1 MKSRVFIPAVLIF
14 SLAIGFLAG
23 AIFTNFSEPATPLG
37 SPPAK
42 TPKRASVDIPIEL
55 PLLIAHAGGAIGEL
69 TYTNSLEAMN
79 ASVAKGFKV
88 IELDFMRAKNGDL
101 VLLHRKPTDAMQG
114 RPITDEELPNSAE
127 EFVKTTMVG
136 GLTPM
141 SLITVLDWM
150 SQNPD
155 VYIVTDIKKDSTEGL
170 REIKALSTDGGD
182 RFIAQIYHPDQY
194 DEVKALG
201 FDNIILTVFRLGKP
215 LAISVEELGDLC
227 REKDLFALTMPDS
240 WFADDTFDRLG
251 EIDTPLFL
259 HTTNGYKTA
268 KGYFSAGVKG
278 LYTDFITPRW
288 VEDNRQDFEKQT
300 EE

>member
-1 MKSRVFIPAVLIF
+1 MKSSIFIPTALIF

-23 AIFTNFSEPATPLG
+23 AFFTNLSESATPLN
-37 SPPAK
+37 SPTAK
-42 TPKRASVDIPIEL
+42 RTSVNSPIET
-55 PLLIAHAGGAIGEL
+55 PLLIAHAGGGIGEL
-69 TYTNSLEAMN
+69 PYTNSLEALN
-79 ASVAKGFKV
+79 ASVAKGFRF
-88 IELDFMRAKNGDL
+88 IELDFMRAKNGDF

-114 RPITDEELPNSAE
+114 KPIAYEELPNSAE

-150 SQNPD
+150 QQNPE
-155 VYIVTDIKKDSTEGL
+155 VYIVADIKKGSIEGL
-170 REIKALSTDGGD
+170 REIKALSKDKGN

-194 DEVKALG
+194 NEVKALG
-201 FDNIILTVFRLGKP
+201 FENIILTVFMLGKP
-215 LAISVEELGDLC
+215 LAISVEDLGDFC

-240 WFADDTFDRLG
+240 WFADDTFERLG

-259 HTTNGYKTA
+259 HTTNGYGSAA
-268 KGYFSAGVKG
+268 KYFAAGVQG

-288 VEDNRQDFEKQT
+288 VEDNRQSFEKQT